1 MRPLND
7 ANASACMTA
16 SCAGL
21 ADGAPCGQGVEGI
34 CCSGACVNPKRDDRH
49 CGGCGIRCCSGTTCK
64 GAICDEPPP
73 EPIHVAINPVGATAA
88 VGDFVEM
95 WARRVDPVVGASD
108 VTDDAKWTSDNPAVA
123 TVGASLRSRAV
134 VTAIATGTAH
144 ITASVRG
151 HSSTA
156 TVTVTAATLQSIVI
170 APSNPSFPVG
180 FLRLRALGQYSDGTS
195 QDITDVVEWRT
206 NDAGIASIGR
216 GDAYLDTPGQVPVTV
231 SLCTRSATI
240 FGSTNVTVTPLTVM
254 SIEVSATQSTIKK
267 GERTVL
273 SAVATYSDG
282 STGDFTA
289 ACEGWWPA
297 QAEVAIPA
305 YQGALPND
313 VVGIA
318 AGMTTI
324 ECARAHVVS
333 GTTTITVTP

>member
-64 GAICDEPPP
+64 GATCAQPPS
-73 EPIHVAINPVGATAA
+73 EPIHVAVNPVGATAG
-88 VGDFVEM
+88 VGDFIEM
-95 WARRVDPVVGASD
+95 WARRVDPVVGSSD
-108 VTDDAKWTSDNPAVA
+108 VTDDAQWTSDNPSVA
-123 TVGASLRSRAV
+123 TVGASLRSLAI
-134 VTAIATGTAH
+134 VTAIAVGTAH

-156 TVTVTAATLQSIVI
+156 TVTVSAATLQSIVI

-180 FLRLRALGQYSDGTS
+180 FLRLRAVGQYSDGTS
-195 QDITDVVEWRT
+195 QDITDLVQWGKS
-206 NDAGIASIGR
+206 DAGIASIGR
-216 GDAYLDTPGQVPVTV
+216 GEAYLDTPGQASVTV

-240 FGSTNVTVTPLTVM
+240 IGSTNVTVTPLTVT
-254 SIEVSATQSTIKK
+254 SIAVSATQSTIKM
-267 GERTVL
+267 GERTTL

-282 STGDFTA
+282 STADFTA

-297 QAEVAIPA
+297 NADVAIPA
-305 YQGALPND
+305 YQLALPNE

-318 AGMTTI
+318 AGTTTI
-324 ECARAHVVS
+324 ECARAQVVS